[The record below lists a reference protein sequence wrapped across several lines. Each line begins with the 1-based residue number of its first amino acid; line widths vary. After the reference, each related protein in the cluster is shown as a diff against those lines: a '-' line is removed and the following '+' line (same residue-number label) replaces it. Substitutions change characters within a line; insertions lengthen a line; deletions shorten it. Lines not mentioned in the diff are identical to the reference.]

1 VRFFAKYFYYA
12 FVFAV
17 LVMTTGAFGANL
29 SGVIS
34 VNKTAE
40 TASDA
45 KNDAMNEAV
54 RTIIN
59 NILSK
64 YANTEQFSEL
74 MQKTSDEE
82 LMNIVSSS
90 GVANEQMSTTD
101 YSAQITINIDND
113 AAKKWLNDNEVQ
125 NWVPLLE
132 SDEKFT
138 ALIVIQNGLID
149 WAELKRIVRADNFE
163 IETQSINGNQI
174 VVKMPLNYRSKFTV
188 AVREAG
194 WRYSDNDGVL
204 HIWK

>member
-1 VRFFAKYFYYA
+1 MRFFAKYFYYA
-12 FVFAV
+12 FVFVALIMV
-17 LVMTTGAFGANL
+17 DAFGANL

-45 KNDAMNEAV
+45 KNDAMNEAI

-64 YANTEQFSEL
+64 YANTEDFSEL

-82 LMNIVSSS
+82 LMNIISSS

-113 AAKKWLNDNEVQ
+113 AAKKWLDDNEVQ
-125 NWVPLLE
+125 NWVPLRE

-138 ALIVIQNGLID
+138 ALIVVQNGLVD

-163 IETQSINGNQI
+163 VETQSINGNQV

-188 AVREAG
+188 SVREAG

-204 HIWK
+204 QIWK

>member
-1 VRFFAKYFYYA
+1 MRFLAKYFYCA
-12 FVFAV
+12 FVFAA
-17 LVMTTGAFGANL
+17 LVVPDVFGANL

-64 YANTEQFSEL
+64 YSNSEEFSEL
-74 MQKTSDEE
+74 MQKTSNEE

-138 ALIVIQNGLID
+138 ALIVIQNGLVD

-163 IETQSINGNQI
+163 FETQSITGNQI

-188 AVREAG
+188 SVREAG
-194 WRYSDNDGVL
+194 WRYTDNDGIL

>member
-1 VRFFAKYFYYA
+1 MRFCIKYFCYA
-12 FVFAV
+12 FLLSALSGSVAFA
-17 LVMTTGAFGANL
+17 ANL
-29 SGVIS
+29 SGVIN
-34 VNKTAE
+34 VNKTAD

-45 KNDAMNEAV
+45 KNEAMNNAV
-54 RTIIN
+54 RNVIFN
-59 NILSK
+59 VLSK
-64 YANTEQFSEL
+64 YTNNEEFSEL
-74 MQKTSDEE
+74 MQKTTDEE

-90 GVANEQMSTTD
+90 GVANEQMSATD

-138 ALIVIQNGLID
+138 VLITLDNGLVD
-149 WAELKRIVRADNFE
+149 WAELQRLVREDKFE

-174 VVKMPLNYRSKFTV
+174 VAKMPLNYRSKFTV
-188 AVREAG
+188 SVRGAG

-204 HIWK
+204 QIWK